1 MAQFTNQATLS
12 YGDTVTTSNIAL
24 GEVLEVL
31 SATKTAVNGVYYGQ
45 NDTITYIISLINSG
59 AVPLNNLTVTDNLGT
74 FDFGTGTLTPL
85 VYTTGSVKYYQNG
98 VISPSPSVTTS
109 ESQVVF
115 SGISVPANGN
125 STLAYEVTVNNLA
138 PLDEG
143 AEITNVATINGC
155 GVTPISASETVTS
168 GVGPN
173 ISITKSISPVPVAD
187 GATVTYT
194 FVIENTGNRA
204 LVATDNAVIRDLF
217 DPTLTDVTATFN
229 GVAWTEGT
237 EYNYNQATGLFESVP
252 SNITVPSATY
262 TRDPVSGV
270 VSLIPG
276 TSTLVITGTI

>member
-59 AVPLNNLTVTDNLGT
+59 SVPLNNLTVTDNLGT

-143 AEITNVATINGC
+143 AEITNVATINGG

-217 DPTLTDVTATFN
+217 DPTLTDVTSTFN

-237 EYNYNQATGLFESVP
+237 EYNYDQATGLFESVP

-262 TRDPVSGV
+262 TRDPVTGI

>member
-143 AEITNVATINGC
+143 AEITNVATINGG

-168 GVGPN
+168 EVGPN

-217 DPTLTDVTATFN
+217 DPILTDVTATFN
-229 GVAWTEGT
+229 GVVWTEGT

-262 TRDPVSGV
+262 TRDPVTGI

>member
-98 VISPSPSVTTS
+98 VISPSPVVTTS

-125 STLAYEVTVNNLA
+125 ATLAYEVTVNNLA

-143 AEITNVATINGC
+143 AEITNVATINGG

-204 LVATDNAVIRDLF
+204 LVATDNAVV
-217 DPTLTDVTATFN
+217 TDVFTPILSNVTATLN
-229 GVAWTEGT
+229 GVPIAFTYDET
-237 EYNYNQATGLFESVP
+237 TGEFSTAP
-252 SNITVPSATY
+252 SAITVPGATY
-262 TRDPVSGV
+262 TQDLTTGLWSITPGAATLIVSG
-270 VSLIPG
+270 
-276 TSTLVITGTI
+276 TI

>member
-143 AEITNVATINGC
+143 AEITNVATINGG

-237 EYNYNQATGLFESVP
+237 EYNYDQATGLFESVP

-262 TRDPVSGV
+262 TRDPVTGI

>member
-143 AEITNVATINGC
+143 AEITNVATINGG

-217 DPTLTDVTATFN
+217 DPILTDVTATFN